1 MLKKE
6 RLVGSQNDLLGRA
19 KDFWCIFEDSIQ
31 DIVFD
36 TDGSLDQV
44 EKQKT
49 VRFYDTAD
57 HRLRENNEDIK
68 LPFIKLYSFSMKQ
81 PTADGKYLSN
91 ASKISTTFYHEN
103 QLE

>member
-68 LPFIKLYSFSMKQ
+68 LPFIKLYSFSMKK

-91 ASKISTTFYHEN
+91 SSKISNTFYHEN